1 MSKIK
6 SRLMH
11 GVDFSSKPIGS
22 WYALQEA
29 LRPLSHRCRLP
40 GEKIAVFL
48 MLLAC
53 PVHGAIPRNNADF
66 WAPKLARNKERD
78 EQGTVTLTRQGWIVL
93 RFWEHDLKDGVDNA
107 VREVMDVVMTRR
119 GSA

>member
-1 MSKIK
+1 MRYRKHYGPFQIDVAFP
-6 SRLMH
+6 R
-11 GVDFSSKPIGS
+11 
-22 WYALQEA
+22 
-29 LRPLSHRCRLP
+29 
-40 GEKIAVFL
+40 EKIAVFL
-48 MLLAC
+48 DSCFWHGC

>member
-1 MSKIK
+1 MRYRKHYGPFHIDVAFP
-6 SRLMH
+6 R
-11 GVDFSSKPIGS
+11 
-22 WYALQEA
+22 
-29 LRPLSHRCRLP
+29 
-40 GEKIAVFL
+40 EKIAVFL
-48 MLLAC
+48 DSCFWHGC